1 MKKIRRNLLCIA
13 LFGVIFVLTSCQNKQ
28 SISEDAL
35 RGVYVTDLS
44 ALKSYFE
51 ESEEYRKMGEY
62 REFAS
67 VLMSM
72 TLSNV
77 ELLFQFKENGVFVL
91 DVEGD
96 SNIISAMLV
105 ASIGDELPLVAEY
118 RMENDSLL
126 CLRSLEELDTEFKP
140 YAVVRK
146 LGDYEY
152 LRLKMIVDEDER
164 FQNITLTLKRVE
176 AEPKQ

>member
-1 MKKIRRNLLCIA
+1 MKQTGRNLLYFAILFVAIA
-13 LFGVIFVLTSCQNKQ
+13 LTSCQIKQ
-28 SISEDAL
+28 SISEDRL

-44 ALKSYFE
+44 ALKSFIE
-51 ESEEYRKMGEY
+51 ESEEYRKMGKY

-67 VLMSM
+67 AFMSM

-96 SNIISAMLV
+96 ANLISAMLA

-152 LRLKMIVDEDER
+152 LRLKIITDEDDQ
-164 FQNITLTLKRVE
+164 FQNLSFTLKRVE
-176 AEPKQ
+176 AEPNQ